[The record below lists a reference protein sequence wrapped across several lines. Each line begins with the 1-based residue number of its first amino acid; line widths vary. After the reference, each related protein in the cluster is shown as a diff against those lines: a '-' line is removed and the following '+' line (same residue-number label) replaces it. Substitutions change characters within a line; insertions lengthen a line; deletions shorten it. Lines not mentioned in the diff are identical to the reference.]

1 MKQQALASAVDVSSM
16 YRRYVVMA
24 RNRAVRL
31 LGEGPVAQEVAQEA
45 FIKVM
50 EHRERRGP
58 EREWAAFLY
67 RTVTNLALNRLR
79 EGIRQQELSAM
90 QNGRWGRENK
100 ALQDSHA
107 VLREILALVSYDE
120 GQVAAYYYVDE
131 LEPPEIALLLGI
143 EARTVNKR
151 LACFDERARR
161 LVSVARARVRH
172 VA

>member
-1 MKQQALASAVDVSSM
+1 MKQEAELVDVSSM

-24 RNRAVRL
+24 RNRAERL
-31 LGEGPVAQEVAQEA
+31 LGEGPEAQQVAQDA

-58 EREWAAFLY
+58 EREWAGFLY

-79 EGIRQQELSAM
+79 EGIRQQELSAL
-90 QNGRWGRENK
+90 QNGRWGRESK
-100 ALQDSHA
+100 EWQDSQA

-131 LEPPEIALLLGI
+131 LEPDEIAELLGI
-143 EARTVNKR
+143 EARTVTKR
-151 LACFDERARR
+151 LVCFDERARR
-161 LVSVARARVRH
+161 LVSVAKARVRH